1 MAPAVDIPEI
11 ACSAPQTR
19 VAKRMRAVAAIA
31 LALALGACDT
41 TRDVVDAANPVN
53 WFEDDETEAS
63 SQPVDERGP
72 PGAEEDY
79 PALGT
84 TPERPAPPEI
94 KSRFE
99 DLRSGLVADRENARY
114 SDEAVRRTPPPDR
127 ARADAAMAALRA
139 EPSEPPTVAA
149 PTAEAASAPASPA
162 PAESAPAAPAPAPAA
177 APTPS
182 PITPPEPAAPERA
195 SGSAGVAAAE
205 TPQPAPAPEPLSA
218 GQTDAA
224 QQAATPPDSAA
235 PLAATAASGS
245 GDGQDAGAAARGA
258 ADAGRLI
265 ATIYFPGGGAA
276 LTPHDRDILRQVAE
290 IYAQGGRAVQVV
302 GHSSLDG
309 GDPTQQRSLVNYK
322 ASLDRASAVAGAL
335 AEYGVPRDALS
346 IDARGANQLRY
357 AETTAE
363 GVAGNRRAEVFIVF

>member
-1 MAPAVDIPEI
+1 MGLTVDIPE
-11 ACSAPQTR
+11 SARSGPTAR
-19 VAKRMRAVAAIA
+19 APRRMRTVAAIA

-53 WFEDDETEAS
+53 WFEDDEADAS
-63 SQPVDERGP
+63 AQPVDERGP
-72 PGAEEDY
+72 PGEEGDY

-99 DLRSGLVADRENARY
+99 ELRSGLVADRENARY
-114 SDEAVRRTPPPDR
+114 SDEEVRRTPPPDR

-139 EPSEPPTVAA
+139 EPNEPPTVDA
-149 PTAEAASAPASPA
+149 PTAEAAAAPTSPA
-162 PAESAPAAPAPAPAA
+162 PAVSAPAPAA
-177 APTPS
+177 TPAPS
-182 PITPPEPAAPERA
+182 PITAPDGPAPEPAAAPAPDLQE
-195 SGSAGVAAAE
+195 GAATE

-218 GQTDAA
+218 GQSDAA
-224 QQAATPPDSAA
+224 QQAAPPPESAA
-235 PLAATAASGS
+235 SLAATAASGS
-245 GDGQDAGAAARGA
+245 GSGQDASA

-276 LTPHDRDILRQVAE
+276 LTSHDRDILRQVAE

-309 GDPTQQRSLVNYK
+309 GDPSQQRSLVNYK

-363 GVAGNRRAEVFIVF
+363 GVAGNRRAEVYIVF